1 MWKYDINRLWLL
13 LALAGLIFLSGCT
26 LASPI
31 DRLVAY
37 ANEPTANAQVVATIR
52 PTFTA
57 TALVTATPTKT
68 STPTVTPIPTD
79 TPTPTVTTT
88 PTTTRTPTPGPT
100 STPTVPP
107 PPPPPTNTP
116 EPTPTPAPSWDYQVA
131 EMYNQPTEANIL
143 SIMVAIQTP
152 NGGFIPGLRL
162 VGVDPN
168 GVLTKSEI
176 SADKSIG
183 HTPPGEVVKSG
194 NTKFEP
200 ISNYVT
206 GPWTFHLESADGTQV
221 SDTFSVHIDAENR
234 SWFFFR
240 FAPG

>member
-1 MWKYDINRLWLL
+1 MRKYDINGLGLL
-13 LALAGLIFLSGCT
+13 LATTGLLVLSGCT

-37 ANEPTANAQVVATIR
+37 ANSPTAAAQTVATIQ
-52 PTFTA
+52 PTFTS
-57 TALVTATPTKT
+57 TPLVTATATKT
-68 STPTVTPIPTD
+68 PTPTVTPIPTD

-88 PTTTRTPTPGPT
+88 PTATRTPTPGPT
-100 STPTVPP
+100 ATPTVPP

-116 EPTPTPAPSWDYQVA
+116 EPTATSAPHWDYQVS
-131 EMYNQPTEANIL
+131 ELYNQPTEANIL
-143 SIMVAIQTP
+143 SIMVAIQNQ

-168 GVLTKSEI
+168 GIVTKSEL
-176 SADKSIG
+176 SADKTIG
-183 HTPPGEVVKSG
+183 HTPPGQVVKSG

-206 GPWTFHLESADGTQV
+206 GPWTFHLESPDGAQV
-221 SDTFSVHIDAENR
+221 SDVFTIDMDSENR
-234 SWFFFR
+234 SWYFFR